1 MPGRPRLVHVD
12 TERGWRGGQVQLE
25 VFLRR
30 TGDAFEHHLVVP
42 LGSPWLDRTPPGV
55 ELHRLPLWGRRVG
68 RRDLRDRL
76 HSLAP
81 QAVGVH
87 TAHALALMEG
97 PWPQVVHRRVDFLPS
112 RWALRRL
119 RRAAR
124 VLAVSG
130 AVAELLRVR
139 GVERVRV
146 VHDGVDH
153 DVPAA
158 ATPARP
164 RLLSVGALVPHKD
177 HATLLRAMVHVP
189 VPLDIAGDGPLR
201 PRLQRRIRCLGL
213 EERVRLLGSVDDV
226 PLRLMEASAL
236 VHPSKEEGLGQV
248 VLEAMARR
256 VPVVASRAGGLP
268 EAVGADGLMVPV
280 RDPVALAVALNHV
293 LSEGERFRH
302 HLATAHPARSKRFG
316 LDRMVSATA
325 AAYWEA
331 AG

>member
-1 MPGRPRLVHVD
+1 VPGRPRLVHVD

-25 VFLRR
+25 AFLHATR
-30 TGDAFEHHLVVP
+30 DAFEHHLVVP
-42 LGSPWLDRTPPGV
+42 LRSPWEERLPPGV
-55 ELHRLPLWGRRVG
+55 ELHRLPLWGRRMG

-81 QAVGVH
+81 HAIGVH
-87 TAHALALMEG
+87 TAHALALVEG
-97 PWPQVVHRRVDFLPS
+97 PWPQVVHRRVDFVPS

-124 VLAVSG
+124 VLAVSR
-130 AVAELLRVR
+130 AVAELLRTR

-153 DVPAA
+153 DVPVAA
-158 ATPARP
+158 APSRP
-164 RLLSVGALVPHKD
+164 RLLAVGALVPHKD

-189 VPLDIAGDGPLR
+189 VPLDIAGEGPLR
-201 PRLQRRIRCLGL
+201 PRLQRRIRRLGL

-226 PLRLMEASAL
+226 PFRLTEASAL

-248 VLEAMARR
+248 VLEAMARG

-280 RDPVALAVALNHV
+280 RDPAALAAALNHV
-293 LSEGERFRH
+293 LSEGGRFRK
-302 HLATAHPARSKRFG
+302 HLASVHPARARRFG
-316 LDRMVSATA
+316 LDGMVSATA
-325 AAYWEA
+325 SAYWEA